1 MTGTVLLAGTGTARF
16 RQNHQRY
23 MYLPAVK
30 HLVDEGLPG
39 SPTGVSG
46 VFEPSTDP
54 ALRDRAAY
62 LADASGSVVT
72 DAIDLTGVAAVVA
85 CPDADAEAA
94 GTGWGADLL
103 QAAAD
108 AGVPV
113 LMDKPTLLPAD
124 VLRAWA
130 QRFPTGVTAAH
141 HPRFHPAITACRGR
155 IATGGLG
162 LLHAVH
168 GELLV
173 GSGDGPHPLGEL
185 RNLAVYALDVVQ
197 ALCGYPLHGKGTAQV
212 QPPGPDGT
220 GESIT
225 ISARIDP
232 DVVVTLLVGRS
243 GDGDDPDQTD
253 TDGGTGAGT
262 EAGTEAGTG
271 AGRTDDSAPTGAGGT
286 APAGGNGGS
295 AARAR
300 AAATRALPGT
310 GVPPVH
316 RYRILGSHGQLLAD
330 LDSPVMDLYTD
341 TLSRVPFGP
350 SSLDCLVDG
359 VIRRTAAQPD
369 LAAALA
375 MADIIAA
382 LETSA
387 AERRAVQ
394 F

>member
-30 HLVDEGLPG
+30 HLLDEGLPG

-54 ALRDRAAY
+54 TLRDRAAY
-62 LADASGSVVT
+62 LAEASGAAVT
-72 DAIDLTGVAAVVA
+72 DVIDLTGVAAVVA

-94 GTGWGADLL
+94 GTGWGTEVL

-197 ALCGYPLHGKGTAQV
+197 ALCGYPLHGKGTAQI

-225 ISARIDP
+225 ISARVDP

-243 GDGDDPDQTD
+243 GDGDDPAAADTPTD
-253 TDGGTGAGT
+253 TPAG
-262 EAGTEAGTG
+262 E
-271 AGRTDDSAPTGAGGT
+271 APTGPGST
-286 APAGGNGGS
+286 APAGNGGS

-375 MADIIAA
+375 MAEIIAA

>member
-1 MTGTVLLAGTGTARF
+1 MSGTVLLAGTGTARF

-30 HLVDEGLPG
+30 HLIDEGLPG

-46 VFEPSTDP
+46 VFEPSSDP
-54 ALRDRAAY
+54 ALQERAGY
-62 LADASGSVVT
+62 LAQTSGSRVIDT
-72 DAIDLTGVAAVVA
+72 IDLTGVAAVIA

-94 GTGWGADLL
+94 GAGWGTELL

-124 VLRAWA
+124 VLRDWA
-130 QRFPTGVTAAH
+130 KRFPTGVTAAH

-197 ALCGYPLHGKGTAQV
+197 ALCGYPLHGKGTAQI

-225 ISARIDP
+225 ISVRVDP

-243 GDGDDPDQTD
+243 GDGDADDPSGIDQAA
-253 TDGGTGAGT
+253 GQAGT
-262 EAGTEAGTG
+262 
-271 AGRTDDSAPTGAGGT
+271 S
-286 APAGGNGGS
+286 PAG
-295 AARAR
+295 ARAR

-369 LAAALA
+369 LASALA
-375 MADIIAA
+375 MADLITA
-382 LETSA
+382 LETSN
-387 AERRAVQ
+387 AEHRAVQ